1 MKLNN
6 QVIMLLSDLG
16 NGDAEFLAYQNIA
29 LANRSTEDKNERKR
43 DATFASKKEDLFKN
57 KIPIPL
63 DEGRNMFGVVDETG
77 TLEYGQ
83 VFIQYQSLNDTD
95 QSPYIVVTGK

>member
-1 MKLNN
+1 
-6 QVIMLLSDLG
+6 MLLSDLG
-16 NGDAEFLAYQNIA
+16 NSDAEFLAYQSIA
-29 LANRSTEDKNERKR
+29 LADRSTQNKNERRR
-43 DATFASKKEDLFKN
+43 DTTFASTKDDLFKN

-95 QSPYIVVTGK
+95 QGPYIVVTGK